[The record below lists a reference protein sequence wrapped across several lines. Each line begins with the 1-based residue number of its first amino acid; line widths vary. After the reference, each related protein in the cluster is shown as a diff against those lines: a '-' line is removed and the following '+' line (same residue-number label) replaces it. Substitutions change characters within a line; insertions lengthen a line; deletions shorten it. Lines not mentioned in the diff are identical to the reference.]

1 MDKNVKYLTN
11 KGWVDKRGVGQKI
24 NTHGS
29 IGTWKVKYKT
39 KLCLE
44 SKGKPIMYLTNGI
57 CYKQSKIT
65 DNFEREN
72 HLMKLL
78 LLVYINIVFRQN
90 LKK

>member
-29 IGTWKVKYKT
+29 IGTWKVKYKR

-44 SKGKPIMYLTNGI
+44 SKGNTVMYLINGI
-57 CYKQSKIT
+57 CYKQGKKT
-65 DNFEREN
+65 DN
-72 HLMKLL
+72 LMKLL